1 MYTYLLHLKRWYTQL
16 STKERLLLLALSFLL
31 IYAIF
36 YFAILRGAEKKHR
49 LLLEEINTTE
59 QQQIQT
65 KLQIDVLKKIG
76 ESPLYKTWQQQ
87 NKLLQTMQTKY
98 SRLIHTPSQDE
109 WQNILRSI
117 LEINPA
123 ITIAQIKNFPESEYK
138 STNGN
143 SLAAKLYQ
151 QRLLIVFYGN
161 YFDTLDF
168 LTGLEK
174 ALPTLHWTSLSYQVV
189 QYPIAKIELEL
200 AILYE
205 KT

>member
-1 MYTYLLHLKRWYTQL
+1 MHTYLLHLKRWYTQL

-36 YFAILRGAEKKHR
+36 YFAILRGTEKKHR

>member
-1 MYTYLLHLKRWYTQL
+1 M
-16 STKERLLLLALSFLL
+16 L

>member
-1 MYTYLLHLKRWYTQL
+1 MHTYLLHLKRWYTQL

>member
-1 MYTYLLHLKRWYTQL
+1 MHTYLLHLKRWYTQL

-174 ALPTLHWTSLSYQVV
+174 ALPTLHWASLSYQVV

>member
-36 YFAILRGAEKKHR
+36 YFAILRGTEKKHR

-174 ALPTLHWTSLSYQVV
+174 ALPTLHWASLSYQVV